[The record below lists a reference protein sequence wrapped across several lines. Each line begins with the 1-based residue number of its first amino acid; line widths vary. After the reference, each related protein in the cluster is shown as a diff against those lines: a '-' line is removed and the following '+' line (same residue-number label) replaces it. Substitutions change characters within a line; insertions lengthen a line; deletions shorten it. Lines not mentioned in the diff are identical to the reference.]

1 MPEFPEYFLV
11 RVKLDSGWNLVTC
24 RALNTINESR
34 LPGDIA
40 SVVAREF
47 DKRRKDDEV
56 QVIELPP
63 PGDSDGWIAMQMSIP
78 IPRPIPKR

>member
-11 RVKLDSGWNLVTC
+11 RVKLDTGWHLVTC
-24 RALNTINESR
+24 RALSTINETR

-40 SVVAREF
+40 TAVSREF
-47 DKRRKDDEV
+47 DHRRKDDL

-78 IPRPIPKR
+78 IPRPIPRP